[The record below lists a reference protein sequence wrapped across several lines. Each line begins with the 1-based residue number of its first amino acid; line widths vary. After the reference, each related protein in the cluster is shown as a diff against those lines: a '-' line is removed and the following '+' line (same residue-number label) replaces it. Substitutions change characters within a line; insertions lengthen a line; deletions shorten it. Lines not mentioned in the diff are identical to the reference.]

1 MNMTGLKAALL
12 AEGTAR
18 VTGLPVD
25 LSDGS
30 HAGPGAGPAP
40 LAAQL
45 YDARTKAI

>member
-30 HAGPGAGPAP
+30 HAGPGAGDIFFSRRYESPAFS
-40 LAAQL
+40 
-45 YDARTKAI
+45 R